1 MVGTSNHWVQPT
13 NKIVLDS
20 KNLHTQTM
28 KIETVT
34 YCYPGRWVQVGTNDD
49 DAIAGAAANDD
60 VIGFIGYEQTSKK
73 YRPATIDTI
82 QVVGDQVAVC
92 NGPGVVFLG
101 HLLPGCTVVKGG
113 LLAAA
118 AQGTMSPATAGTHDV
133 IAIAEESVTTTA
145 ADVDEQDIIVRSLK

>member
-1 MVGTSNHWVQPT
+1 MATANHWVQPT

-28 KIETVT
+28 KIETVD

-49 DAIAGAAANDD
+49 DAICGAAANDD
-60 VIGFIGYEQTSKK
+60 VIGWIGYDQTSKT
-73 YRPATIDTI
+73 YRPATIATI
-82 QVVGDQVAVC
+82 QVVNDQVTVC

-101 HLLPGCTVVKGG
+101 ALLNGCTVVKGG

-133 IAIAEESVTTTA
+133 IAIAEESISTSDSA
-145 ADVDEQDIIVRSLK
+145 GACSDIIVRSLK